1 MLFNAIRENK
11 FMLCLY
17 MYSRKVNVQLCI
29 WARGLTFSL
38 SPRQRQHF
46 MHAISEHLSN
56 AISTHFH
63 VTFLFEYSVL
73 VIDMLGKMQ

>member
-1 MLFNAIRENK
+1 MLFNAIRKNK
-11 FMLCLY
+11 LMRCLY
-17 MYSRKVNVQLCI
+17 MRKVNVQLCI

-38 SPRQRQHF
+38 SPRQLQHF
-46 MHAISEHLSN
+46 VHVINEHLRN

-73 VIDMLGKMQ
+73 VIDMLSKMQ